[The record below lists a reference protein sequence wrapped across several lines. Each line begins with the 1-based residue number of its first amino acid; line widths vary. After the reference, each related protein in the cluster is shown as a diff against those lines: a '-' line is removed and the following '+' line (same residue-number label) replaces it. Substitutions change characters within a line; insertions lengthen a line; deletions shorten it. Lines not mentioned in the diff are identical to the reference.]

1 MEGRG
6 CAARPVPVPTRDGA
20 PPLGLSVVGPRG
32 TDEALLRLACEL
44 EKALME

>member
-1 MEGRG
+1 L
-6 CAARPVPVPTRDGA
+6 ARLPQATVPVPTRDGA